1 MQAVRADLHAM
12 PDDDADAG
20 DAEQKPQHL
29 APGQRLAEEQR
40 GERRREDGIGRDDQA
55 AEAGGDR
62 FQPGIAEAEIERVVG
77 DAQDREDGHLA
88 PGELP
93 GAAAKG
99 GGAEDH
105 DSRKRE
111 TRGKQD
117 QRRTIGDADLAGDKG
132 EAPEQAEQ
140 ADVSGR
146 ALKRLR
152 GAGTA
157 SEGASDMAGLL
168 RPLI

>member
-1 MQAVRADLHAM
+1 
-12 PDDDADAG
+12 
-20 DAEQKPQHL
+20 
-29 APGQRLAEEQR
+29 PGQRLAEEQR

-55 AEAGGDR
+55 AEAGGDG
-62 FQPGIAEAEIERVVG
+62 FQPGTTEAEIERVVG
-77 DAQDREDGHLA
+77 DAQDGEDGHLA
-88 PGELP
+88 PGKLP

-117 QRRTIGDADLAGDKG
+117 QRRAIGDADLAGDKG

-140 ADVSGR
+140 ADRERQGVET
-146 ALKRLR
+146 AAR
-152 GAGTA
+152 GGN
-157 SEGASDMAGLL
+157 SEGGGDGQDGSPSLADLG
-168 RPLI
+168 PLVAIWKLNDKLNISGF